1 MRVCDTKKLLEF
13 GLQKYECVIHIKK
26 IKSNVKL
33 LTIKDCTIDFN
44 GFSHYYL
51 AESQTLKQLICIEL
65 FGPAIISN

>member
-1 MRVCDTKKLLEF
+1 MWHKKTLRIWSTKIWMCNS
-13 GLQKYECVIHIKK
+13 YKK
-26 IKSNVKL
+26 FKSNVKL

-65 FGPAIISN
+65 FDPAIISN